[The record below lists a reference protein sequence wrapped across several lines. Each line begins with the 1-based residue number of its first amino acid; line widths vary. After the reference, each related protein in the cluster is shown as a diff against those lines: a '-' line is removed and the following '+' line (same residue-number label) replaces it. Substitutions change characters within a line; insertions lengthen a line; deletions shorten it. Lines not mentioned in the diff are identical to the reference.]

1 MKKLFHLIGETAD
14 SMNKYLEQQFSHDAK
29 TKTIFI
35 RDVALRYTTDII
47 SSVAFGIK
55 VNSFDP
61 KTVQFFEKGIC
72 QMFFDAVYC
81 LILLS
86 SCKLERSRVYC
97 VSSFLLRKSSRRHS
111 NDVSSCHPI
120 CLYVLLST
128 IFELDRRSNV
138 RIVYE
143 LLP

>member
-1 MKKLFHLIGETAD
+1 MIGETAG
-14 SMNKYLEQQFSHDAK
+14 SMIKYLEQQFSHDAK

-61 KTVQFFEKGIC
+61 ETVQFFEKGIC
-72 QMFFDAVYC
+72 QTFFDAVYY

-86 SCKLERSRVYC
+86 TCKLERPRIYR

-111 NDVSSCHPI
+111 NDVYSCHPI
-120 CLYVLLST
+120 WLYVLFST
-128 IFELDRRSNV
+128 IFEVDCRSNV
-138 RIVYE
+138 RIVYK

>member
-1 MKKLFHLIGETAD
+1 MKKLFHLIGETAG
-14 SMNKYLEQQFSHDAK
+14 SMIKYLEQQFSHDVK

-35 RDVALRYTTDII
+35 RDIALRYTTDII

-61 KTVQFFEKGIC
+61 ETVQFFEKGIC
-72 QMFFDAVYC
+72 QTFFDAVYY

-86 SCKLERSRVYC
+86 SCKLERSRIYY
-97 VSSFLLRKSSRRHS
+97 VSSFLPRKSSRRHS
-111 NDVSSCHPI
+111 NDVFSCYPI
-120 CLYVLLST
+120 WLYVLLST
-128 IFELDRRSNV
+128 IFEVDCRSNV
-138 RIVYE
+138 RIVYK